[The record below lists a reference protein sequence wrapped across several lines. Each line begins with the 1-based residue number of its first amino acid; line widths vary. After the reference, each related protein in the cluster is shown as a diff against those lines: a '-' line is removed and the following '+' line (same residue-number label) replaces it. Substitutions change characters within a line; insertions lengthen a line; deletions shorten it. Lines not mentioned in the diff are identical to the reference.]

1 MVIKGCLFVSIIKI
15 ALQSKNEVFNEVDA
29 GKDDTMNKIIWFYAK
44 GNLLYPT
51 IHKYEQVLISIS
63 F

>member
-1 MVIKGCLFVSIIKI
+1 LVIKGCLFGSFIKI

-51 IHKYEQVLISIS
+51 IHK
-63 F
+63 